1 MLPLVLTI
9 QSHVAFGHVGNSAA
23 AFALQRLGMQA
34 VAINTV
40 QFSNHT
46 GYGAFRGQ
54 VFDATHIREVLEGL
68 RERGVLQRCRAV
80 LSGYLGDAAIG
91 EVIVDTVRELRRW
104 QPELVYLCDPVM
116 GDTGRGLFVRT
127 GIPEFHRERAVP
139 NADLITPNQFEFEQL
154 CGSALVSV
162 DHAVA
167 LARQLLAG
175 RQAWCVITSLRT
187 PDLPAD
193 TLHTLAVG
201 PSQAWLVATPYLPL
215 EPLPNGMGDTF
226 SAILLAHRLQGL
238 SWPESL
244 SRAVSSLYGL
254 VARTQSGERDLPLV
268 AEQSLLVDPS
278 PLFEAHAV

>member
-1 MLPLVLTI
+1 MPPLVLTI

-23 AFALQRLGMQA
+23 VFALQRLGMQP

-54 VFDATHIREVLEGL
+54 VFDAPHIRDVLEGL

-91 EVIVDTVRELRRW
+91 EVIVSTVQELRCW
-104 QPELVYLCDPVM
+104 QPDLVFLCDPVM
-116 GDTGRGLFVRT
+116 GDTGRGLFVRD
-127 GIPEFHRERAVP
+127 GIPSFHRERAVP

-154 CGSALVSV
+154 CGTPLTSLAQ
-162 DHAVA
+162 AIEE
-167 LARQLLAG
+167 ARQLLAG
-175 RQAWCVITSLRT
+175 RPAWCVITSLRT
-187 PDLPAD
+187 PDLPPD

-201 PSQAWLVATPYLPL
+201 PSEGWLVRTPYLPL

-226 SAILLAHRLQGL
+226 SAVLLAHRLKGR
-238 SWPESL
+238 SWPDSL
-244 SRAVSSLYGL
+244 ARAVSTLYGL
-254 VARTQSGERDLPLV
+254 VARTQPGERDLPLV
-268 AEQSLLVDPS
+268 AEQSLLVEPAQIF
-278 PLFEAHAV
+278 PAHAV